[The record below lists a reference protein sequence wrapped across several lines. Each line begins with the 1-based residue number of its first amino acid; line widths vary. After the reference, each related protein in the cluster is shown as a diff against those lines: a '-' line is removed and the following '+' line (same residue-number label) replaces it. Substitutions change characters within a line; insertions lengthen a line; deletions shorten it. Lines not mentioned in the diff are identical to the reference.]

1 MKTITFR
8 GSQELSHSSYNLCM
22 GIALLWGFLLNWW
35 MVASIPSAAVAG
47 ISPWLI
53 LIGYLV
59 SAFAGSFIM
68 AASQTPVWSFVGYNL
83 IAAPI
88 GIILVLV
95 LPGYSS
101 EVITQA
107 LQTTVVVT
115 CAMMFLATAFPRFFL
130 SIGSALFWGLLIALV
145 AQLIMV
151 FAFKAHLGVMDW
163 IIAIIFCGYIGYDW
177 ARASSRPKNL
187 NNAVLS
193 AGNLYLSIINLFMR
207 TLSLINPKS

>member
-8 GSQELSHSSYNLCM
+8 GAQELSHSSYNFYM

-35 MVASIPSAAVAG
+35 MVANIPSASIAG
-47 ISPWLI
+47 TSPWII
-53 LIGYLV
+53 LVGYLV
-59 SAFAGSFIM
+59 SALAGSVIM

-88 GIILVLV
+88 GIILVLI

-107 LQTTVVVT
+107 LQTTAVVT
-115 CAMMFLATAFPRFFL
+115 CAMMFLATVFPRFFL

-151 FAFKAHLGVMDW
+151 FVFKAHLGVMDW

-177 ARASSRPKNL
+177 AKASSRPKNL

-193 AGNLYLSIINLFMR
+193 AGNLYLSIVNLFIKS
-207 TLSLINPKS
+207 LSIINPKS